1 MMVVRQSKQSRAVN
15 EPPTRDLGRARTNA
29 HSTAR
34 ERVREMGVGVSDDD
48 DDVIIV
54 GETLARADSD
64 DAPPSKRARP
74 DEAPSR
80 PVESLGNNASAGET
94 TREPPLF
101 RLFTTRGLRDEHNR
115 GCASLADV
123 ISGPV
128 RWAVAMN
135 YMVDGAYLAAACPSL
150 FRIPRVV
157 WIHGQDDIS
166 SYTPR
171 PSGWTLH
178 KPPVPPYGTHHTK
191 AFLLVYPTGVRV
203 CLHTA
208 NLIERDLTVMSNAFW
223 AQDFPRKTPASPATS
238 EFEEDLVRYL
248 RRLQWRGGEETVC
261 GVREMIAPEAFRA
274 FDFSTAGA
282 KLIASVPGRHSDR
295 ELTLFGH
302 MALRRALSK
311 QTFASRFEHAPVLCQ
326 FTSIG
331 SIAERWM
338 EEMRASLCAGK
349 SDSSAARLGGARLGD
364 GPMQLIW
371 PTAEEVRSSLGGYT
385 SGGSIPGP
393 SKNIHRPHVTNKL
406 HRWRGGEV
414 QSGDA
419 NLAGSR
425 GYGDGD
431 ESSGS
436 AGEHPFGRGKA
447 MPHIK
452 TFARY
457 ERPTGGDAAPGAS
470 RGARLAWCLIGSH
483 NLSAAAW
490 GKLEKNAT
498 QLAVLSYELGALFY
512 PSLVGKRVPAPFSCV
527 ETVGLRPVRCLANA
541 RPRLDEGE
549 TDKDGEATFVHAK
562 TADATISPGAK
573 TAMAPMP
580 FPVPP
585 TPYATRQG
593 DVPWVV
599 DAVYPRPD
607 MWGMT
612 WPFAR

>member
-1 MMVVRQSKQSRAVN
+1 
-15 EPPTRDLGRARTNA
+15 
-29 HSTAR
+29 
-34 ERVREMGVGVSDDD
+34 
-48 DDVIIV
+48 
-54 GETLARADSD
+54 
-64 DAPPSKRARP
+64 
-74 DEAPSR
+74 
-80 PVESLGNNASAGET
+80 
-94 TREPPLF
+94 
-101 RLFTTRGLRDEHNR
+101 
-115 GCASLADV
+115 
-123 ISGPV
+123 
-128 RWAVAMN
+128 MN

-349 SDSSAARLGGARLGD
+349 SDSSAPRLGGARLGD

-371 PTAEEVRSSLGGYT
+371 PTAEEVRSSLGGTPREGAYPVPRRT
-385 SGGSIPGP
+385 STDPTSRTNCIDGAGERFSPGTRISPVREGTATATSPRGPPGSIPSGGGRRCRTLKP
-393 SKNIHRPHVTNKL
+393 SRGTSV
-406 HRWRGGEV
+406 RRGG
-414 QSGDA
+414 
-419 NLAGSR
+419 
-425 GYGDGD
+425 
-431 ESSGS
+431 
-436 AGEHPFGRGKA
+436 
-447 MPHIK
+447 
-452 TFARY
+452 
-457 ERPTGGDAAPGAS
+457 
-470 RGARLAWCLIGSH
+470 RGARRESRRASRVV
-483 NLSAAAW
+483 SDRFAQ
-490 GKLEKNAT
+490 LERR
-498 QLAVLSYELGALFY
+498 S
-512 PSLVGKRVPAPFSCV
+512 VG
-527 ETVGLRPVRCLANA
+527 
-541 RPRLDEGE
+541 
-549 TDKDGEATFVHAK
+549 
-562 TADATISPGAK
+562 
-573 TAMAPMP
+573 
-580 FPVPP
+580 
-585 TPYATRQG
+585 
-593 DVPWVV
+593 
-599 DAVYPRPD
+599 
-607 MWGMT
+607 
-612 WPFAR
+612 